1 MAKQRN
7 RVNLTLDDDMF
18 ATLTELS
25 ELSGTPRAALIND
38 LLTDVKP
45 HLDLSI
51 DLMKKLKAN
60 EMQMSDA
67 RMIFNNLVA
76 DAGDVIN
83 HAQGEVNRALREIN
97 KPDEESEDNATDNRK
112 SD

>member
-1 MAKQRN
+1 MTKQRN
-7 RVNLTLDDDMF
+7 RVNLTLDDELF

-25 ELSGTPRAALIND
+25 ELSGTPRAAIINE

-51 DLMKKLKAN
+51 DLIKKLKAN
-60 EMQMSDA
+60 QMQMTDA
-67 RMIFNNLVA
+67 KMVFNNLVA

-83 HAQGEVNRALREIN
+83 HAQGEMNKALREIN
-97 KPDEESEDNATDNRK
+97 KNDEEEEDATDNRK

>member
-1 MAKQRN
+1 MAVLS
-7 RVNLTLDDDMF
+7 VNNL
-18 ATLTELS
+18 
-25 ELSGTPRAALIND
+25 
-38 LLTDVKP
+38 
-45 HLDLSI
+45 
-51 DLMKKLKAN
+51 
-60 EMQMSDA
+60 
-67 RMIFNNLVA
+67 IFNNLVA

>member
-1 MAKQRN
+1 MTKQRN
-7 RVNLTLDDDMF
+7 RVNLTLDDELF

-25 ELSGTPRAALIND
+25 ELSGTPKAAIINE
-38 LLTDVKP
+38 LLTEVKP

-51 DLMKKLKAN
+51 DLIKKLKAN
-60 EMQMSDA
+60 QMQMSDA
-67 RMIFNNLVA
+67 KMVINNLVA

-83 HAQGEVNRALREIN
+83 HAQGEVNKALREIN

>member
-1 MAKQRN
+1 MTKQRN
-7 RVNLTLDDDMF
+7 RVNLTLDDELF

-25 ELSGTPRAALIND
+25 ELSGTPRAAIINE
-38 LLTDVKP
+38 LLTDVKQ

-51 DLMKKLKAN
+51 DLIKKLKAN
-60 EMQMSDA
+60 QMQMTDA
-67 RMIFNNLVA
+67 KMVFNNLIA

-83 HAQGEVNRALREIN
+83 HAQGEMNKALREIN
-97 KPDEESEDNATDNRK
+97 KNDEEQEDATDNRQ

>member
-1 MAKQRN
+1 MQKQRN
-7 RVNLTLDDDMF
+7 RVNLTLDDELF

-25 ELSGTPRAALIND
+25 KLSGTPRAAIIHE

-51 DLMKKLKAN
+51 DLIKKLKAN
-60 EMQMSDA
+60 QMQMSDA
-67 RMIFNNLVA
+67 RMVFNNLIA

-83 HAQGEVNRALREIN
+83 HAQAEVGKALREIN
-97 KPDEESEDNATDNRK
+97 KPDEEQENAADNRQ

>member
-1 MAKQRN
+1 MTKQRN
-7 RVNLTLDDDMF
+7 RVNLTLDDELF

-25 ELSGTPRAALIND
+25 ELSGTPRAAIINE

-51 DLMKKLKAN
+51 DLIKKLKTN
-60 EMQMSDA
+60 QMQMSDA
-67 RMIFNNLVA
+67 KMVINNLVA

-83 HAQGEVNRALREIN
+83 HAQGEVNKALREIN

-112 SD
+112 RD

>member
-1 MAKQRN
+1 MQKQRN
-7 RVNLTLDDDMF
+7 RIHLTLDDDLY

-25 ELSGTPRAALIND
+25 KLSGTPRAALINE

-60 EMQMSDA
+60 QLEMSDA
-67 RMIFNNLVA
+67 RMIFNNLIA

-83 HAQGEVNRALREIN
+83 NAQAEVGKALREVN
-97 KPDEESEDNATDNRK
+97 KPD
-112 SD
+112 

>member
-1 MAKQRN
+1 MTKQRN

-25 ELSGTPRAALIND
+25 KLSGTPRAALINE
-38 LLTDVKP
+38 LLIDVKP

-51 DLMKKLKAN
+51 DLIKKLKAN
-60 EMQMSDA
+60 EIQMSEA
-67 RMIFNNLVA
+67 KQIFNNLVA

-83 HAQGEVNRALREIN
+83 HAQAEVNNVLREIN
-97 KPDEESEDNATDNRK
+97 KD
-112 SD
+112 

>member
-45 HLDLSI
+45 HLD
-51 DLMKKLKAN
+51 
-60 EMQMSDA
+60 
-67 RMIFNNLVA
+67 
-76 DAGDVIN
+76 
-83 HAQGEVNRALREIN
+83 
-97 KPDEESEDNATDNRK
+97 
-112 SD
+112 